1 MILPDLTAAPGAIR
15 APKPFAIADE
25 TGVMT
30 RFLTTLASFALTAC
44 ATGQADPSRPGEVG
58 FGAVRTPDLLERV
71 GGNREISIEV
81 AEGVYRCGRSSI
93 EAPLPD
99 GYPEP
104 TPPGAIDIKNYPS
117 IRRAEWVTKGGS
129 NFGMNVGFWPL
140 FNHIKDRNIAM
151 TSPVEMDYPGVF
163 PDLMKSDEP
172 VRDGEATMSFL
183 YRSSALGPTGEDG
196 KIMIRDTA
204 PVTVVSI
211 GMNGPYGLA
220 TMRKGLAELREW
232 LKVQDEWEVVGT
244 PRSFSYNGPYIAE
257 RWKWSE
263 VQVPVRRREVAKAP
277 TGTETAPVA
286 AQPAEKPAE
295 TTPAPAEPTSR

>member
-1 MILPDLTAAPGAIR
+1 MIRLLTSI
-15 APKPFAIADE
+15 
-25 TGVMT
+25 
-30 RFLTTLASFALTAC
+30 ASFALVAC
-44 ATGQADPSRPGEVG
+44 ASGQADPSRPGEIG
-58 FGAVRTPDLLERV
+58 FGAVRTPDLLNRV
-71 GGNREISIEV
+71 GGDREATIEV
-81 AEGVYRCGRSSI
+81 VEGVYRSGRSSI

-140 FNHIKDRNIAM
+140 FNHIKNRDIAM

-163 PDLMKSDEP
+163 PDVMKSDEP

-211 GMNGPYGLA
+211 GMNGPYGIG
-220 TMRKGLAELREW
+220 TMRKGLADLREW
-232 LKVQDEWEVVGT
+232 LTSQSEWEVAGT
-244 PRSFSYNGPYIAE
+244 PRSFSYNGPYVPE

-263 VQVPVRRREVAKAP
+263 VQIPVRRREAAEPAAKSEP
-277 TGTETAPVA
+277 APVA
-286 AQPAEKPAE
+286 EAPAASQPAEPA
-295 TTPAPAEPTSR
+295 SR